1 MKIAIV
7 ESLTQP
13 ADSQLRRPYIYEDI
27 THDDSVEM
35 IIEKVHSRNMQ
46 ILSLTRRML
55 NISEVCRAVDIIE
68 NGESLIFHC
77 KGSSAIAAE
86 EGVIR
91 FSRAGKKCLLFRDE
105 SLQLITASAASPRDV
120 AIGISNSGKSVSV
133 VKAMTLARKN
143 GVRTIGITAF
153 ENSPLSKNT
162 DVVLYTPT
170 KQSDREDG
178 FGWEATSSK
187 TAQILVLDILYA
199 CYAARQYEST
209 RLHMKK
215 SYEAIRFT
223 HH

>member
-1 MKIAIV
+1 M
-7 ESLTQP
+7 TQP

-46 ILSLTRRML
+46 ILSLPRRML

-105 SLQLITASAASPRDV
+105 SLQLITASAASPQDV

-170 KQSDREDG
+170 KQSD
-178 FGWEATSSK
+178 S
-187 TAQILVLDILYA
+187 
-199 CYAARQYEST
+199 
-209 RLHMKK
+209 
-215 SYEAIRFT
+215 
-223 HH
+223 